1 MGSSVRSRPGR
12 KLVQACFGMAK
23 AYLGFL
29 VTLETPVDIQLRVE
43 GKQSVSI
50 GQYIPDCDEVGRSYL
65 INQFPWRIPY
75 I

>member
-29 VTLETPVDIQLRVE
+29 VTLETPVDIQCVWKGNKVYPLANTCRTAT
-43 GKQSVSI
+43 
-50 GQYIPDCDEVGRSYL
+50 R
-65 INQFPWRIPY
+65 
-75 I
+75 